1 MIGEMTPANRLRES
15 LAAVVLVGVRLHFHP
30 WPVDWIVILGLCW
43 AVLPFSEHPRYRTA
57 VACAGAAAL
66 SALHVQPQLLHL
78 LAVTD
83 LLP

>member
-30 WPVDWIVILGLCW
+30 NPVDWIVILGLCW
-43 AVLPFSEHPRYRTA
+43 AVLPFSLHPRYRTG
-57 VACAGAAAL
+57 VLCIGVAAL
-66 SALHVQPQLLHL
+66 SLLFLKTQIVHMM
-78 LAVTD
+78 AAAD